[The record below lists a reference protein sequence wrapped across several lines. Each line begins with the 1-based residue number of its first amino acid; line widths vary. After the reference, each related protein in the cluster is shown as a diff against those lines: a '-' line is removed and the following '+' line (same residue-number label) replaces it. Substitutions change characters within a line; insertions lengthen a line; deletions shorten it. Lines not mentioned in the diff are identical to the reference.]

1 MIPTAFLKYWK
12 VIVIAVALVAAFIY
26 HAIALERAYDKGIA
40 YQQNLQSKADALRA
54 DLLQAFFLALPYAR
68 IRH

>member
-26 HAIALERAYDKGIA
+26 HAIALERAYDKGVA
-40 YQQNLQSKADALRA
+40 YQQNLQTKQTL
-54 DLLQAFFLALPYAR
+54 
-68 IRH
+68 